1 MSTTVRRSA
10 GRPSSTDR
18 ETLLDAARG
27 VLRDEGPHALT
38 VRRLTEELGLSRQV
52 VYTHFGSIGG
62 LIDALYREGFIALRE
77 AELGIADLP
86 KGIDRVVAGCL
97 AYRASAQA
105 RPELYKL
112 MFERPFRDYTP
123 SKESRTFAIA
133 AFQPLVRAIEGTGRT
148 PEEAGRLALSVW
160 AVIHGLVHLELQGYF
175 PRGDAVDERID
186 EAVRALL
193 HETATATTTTTTDTT
208 TTRPRRPRG
217 DKA

>member
-18 ETLLDAARG
+18 ETLLAAARRL
-27 VLRDEGPHALT
+27 LREEGPHALT

-77 AELGIADLP
+77 AELDIPGAP
-86 KGIDRVVAGCL
+86 TGIDRVVAGCL
-97 AYRASAQA
+97 AYRDSARA

-133 AFQPLVRAIEGTGRT
+133 AFQPLVRAIEATGRT
-148 PEEAGRLALSVW
+148 PDEAQRLALSVW

-175 PRGDAVDERID
+175 PRGDAVDDRID

-193 HETATATTTTTTDTT
+193 TATERPPATIRQPGDT
-208 TTRPRRPRG
+208 P
-217 DKA
+217 